1 VLIAGAG
8 MAGLCAAARAREL
21 GASPVVL
28 EKGVRPGGS
37 MLLSS
42 GVVWRYR
49 SFKEFRAQCPGG
61 DERLQRLVFDRL
73 DEGLEWL
80 ESLGA
85 PVLERETGNP
95 LTTGVRFDTAGLTE
109 ALVRDAG
116 EVRFEQPVT
125 VTGTDTVTVTGDP
138 LVLATGGFQ
147 GDPEL
152 VARYVKPAAPLRVR
166 ANPWSSGDGLKLAL
180 ARGAALS
187 EGLDEFYGRNM
198 ADVDFGED
206 EFVSLAQ
213 VFGRYAR
220 IFNDRGEEFF
230 DHNAV
235 SWSELD
241 LVQATAHQP
250 GARAWYVFDEEALDE
265 RVRYGTVRELVT
277 QTPTRVDPADL
288 PFTPPPQAVVA
299 TRVAPAITHTIGGL
313 RIDERA
319 RVLDDQADPIASLYA
334 AGVDAGGISAGG
346 YASGLAA
353 ALVLGLTAAETALS

>member
-1 VLIAGAG
+1 MLVVAGAG
-8 MAGLCAAARAREL
+8 LAGLCAAARAREL
-21 GASPVVL
+21 GDEPVVL
-28 EKGVRPGGS
+28 EKGTRAGGS

-49 SFKEFRAQCPGG
+49 SFEEFRAQCPGG

-95 LTTGVRFDTAGLTE
+95 LTTGVRFDTAGLTQ
-109 ALVRDAG
+109 ALVRAAAD
-116 EVRFEQPVT
+116 VRLGQALAAT
-125 VTGTDTVTVTGDP
+125 ADP

-152 VARYVKPAAPLRVR
+152 VERYVQPAATLRVR
-166 ANPWSSGDGLKLAL
+166 ANPWSAGDGLKLAL
-180 ARGAALS
+180 ERGATLS
-187 EGLDEFYGRNM
+187 AGLDEFYGRNM
-198 ADVDFGED
+198 ADVEFGED

-213 VFGRYAR
+213 AFGRYAR
-220 IFNDRGEEFF
+220 IFNDEGGEFF
-230 DHNAV
+230 DHDKV

-250 GARAWYVFDEEALDE
+250 GARAWYVFDEQALEE
-265 RVRYGTVRELVT
+265 RVRYGTVRELVA
-277 QTPTRVDPADL
+277 QAPTRTDPADL
-288 PFTPPPQAVVA
+288 PFAPPPQAVVA
-299 TRVAPAITHTIGGL
+299 TRVAAAITHTIGGL

-319 RVLDDQADPIASLYA
+319 RVLDERNEPIDGLFA
-334 AGVDAGGISAGG
+334 AGVDAGGISTGG
-346 YASGLAA
+346 YASGLAS